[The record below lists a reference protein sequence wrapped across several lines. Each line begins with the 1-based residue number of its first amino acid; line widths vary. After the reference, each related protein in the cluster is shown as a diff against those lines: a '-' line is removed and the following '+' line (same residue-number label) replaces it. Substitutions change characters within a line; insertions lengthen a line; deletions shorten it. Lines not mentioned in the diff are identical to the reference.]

1 MSKIPE
7 TYDPVSEEKFPG
19 PGKVLENPGA
29 GPGFETDSRPEKS
42 LLTGPA
48 GEEDTPVGAPGPV
61 QGDFRKFCLKSH
73 REGLLKN
80 QEALERSRLHQ
91 EKTYEKGEVHQL
103 WGRTYFLEPKLA
115 AKEGAYVFRDKLYL
129 YHKSRDREERE
140 EILLDF
146 YREEMKKIL
155 PDLLKKAEETTGLKA
170 KECRIKKMKTRW
182 GSCNI
187 RDRRIWVNLH
197 LAKYPEICL
206 YSVLIHELTHFL
218 EAGHNKRFYGLVEG
232 FFPDYE
238 KAEALL
244 KD

>member
-1 MSKIPE
+1 MTRSRKKSPQVLEGSLKIQGLDLDLKL
-7 TYDPVSEEKFPG
+7 TPG
-19 PGKVLENPGA
+19 QKNLYLRVRPGKKILLSGPLGLSRETLEN
-29 GPGFETDSRPEKS
+29 FV
-42 LLTGPA
+42 L
-48 GEEDTPVGAPGPV
+48 
-61 QGDFRKFCLKSH
+61 SH
-73 REGLLKN
+73 REDLLKN
-80 QEALERSRLHQ
+80 QEALERSRIHQ

-129 YHKSRDREERE
+129 YHKSRDREGRE
-140 EILLDF
+140 KILLDF

-187 RDRRIWVNLH
+187 KDRRIWVNLH

-206 YSVLIHELTHFL
+206 YSVLVHELTHFL

-238 KAEALL
+238 KAQALL
-244 KD
+244 RD

>member
-1 MSKIPE
+1 MIFKTLE
-7 TYDPVSEEKFPG
+7 TYDPVWKEKFPS
-19 PGKVLENPGA
+19 PGKVLEDPGA

-48 GEEDTPVGAPGPV
+48 GKENPPVGALGLSQETLENFV
-61 QGDFRKFCLKSH
+61 LSH
-73 REGLLKN
+73 REDLLKN

-115 AKEGAYVFRDKLYL
+115 YKEGAYVFRDKLYL
-129 YHKSRDREERE
+129 YHKSRDREGRE
-140 EILLDF
+140 KILLDF

-187 RDRRIWVNLH
+187 KDQRIWVNLH

-232 FFPDYE
+232 FFSDYE
-238 KAEALL
+238 KAQALL

>member
-1 MSKIPE
+1 MTRSRKK
-7 TYDPVSEEKFPG
+7 SSQ
-19 PGKVLENPGA
+19 VL
-29 GPGFETDSRPEKS
+29 EKS
-42 LLTGPA
+42 LKIQGLDLDLKLTPGQKNLYLRVRPGKKILLSGPL
-48 GEEDTPVGAPGPV
+48 GLSQETLENFV
-61 QGDFRKFCLKSH
+61 LSH
-73 REGLLKN
+73 REDLLKN

-103 WGRTYFLEPKLA
+103 WGRTYFLEPKLTS
-115 AKEGAYVFRDKLYL
+115 KEGAYVFRDKLYL
-129 YHKSRDREERE
+129 YHKSRNREGRE
-140 EILLDF
+140 KILLDF

-155 PDLLKKAEETTGLKA
+155 PDLLKKAEEATGLRA
-170 KECRIKKMKTRW
+170 REYRIKKMKTRW

-218 EAGHNKRFYGLVEG
+218 EVGHNKRFYGLVKG

-238 KAEALL
+238 KAQALL